1 MGRQLIS
8 NNLDTVLNILFK
20 RLNLK
25 YNKGIHNRLQ
35 EHPDYPSF
43 LSFQH
48 VLKQEGV
55 DSVALRVSIE
65 ELRRDLPKPLLVHIV
80 TNTDLFLL
88 VDKVD
93 NNNVHILNEDG
104 GIDLESIESFCKVW
118 DGNAMIFDT
127 DNVVPRNISFKEQ
140 VLLLFNNLKYPFVLS
155 VVLALVIF
163 FLVQES
169 DSRTVHS
176 YFFLFFSGI
185 GLLFSVLLVIEG
197 FDEHN
202 PMVRKMCISKR
213 SKNVSCTSILNSKD
227 ASFLGILP
235 WSDVGLVY
243 FSFIFLLNLTIPSI
257 ISLTTTGIL
266 SILAFPYVF
275 YSITYQKFVA
285 KSWCKLCLGVQSM
298 LSALFV
304 VSLIL
309 FSTINFSIDGYA
321 EGLIPAFLILLT
333 ICAAYITLK
342 PLLEKSYE
350 IKSIA
355 ANYLFLKHE
364 TVVKQLIFSKQY
376 KATPTSEHCL
386 VLGNPNGDTCLTLVI
401 SPICNPCMKEL
412 NVLLPILKQKEN
424 TRVEVLFLTDKK
436 EEAPEAFYLAKILIA
451 KYQSHAEKFMDT
463 LWNYANN
470 YPSSKYKFNGS
481 NCLASNDGA
490 IESILIEQ
498 IKWCISNK
506 LYDTPKI
513 FVNGR
518 LLPSIYS
525 VKEIDYMCT

>member
-25 YNKGIHNRLQ
+25 YNKGIHSRLQ

-169 DSRTVHS
+169 GSRTVHS

-202 PMVRKMCISKR
+202 PMVRKMCTSKR

-235 WSDVGLVY
+235 WSDVGLIF
-243 FSFIFLLNLTIPSI
+243 FSFFFLLNLCFPVS
-257 ISLTTTGIL
+257 ISLIITSIL
-266 SILAFPYVF
+266 SVLAFPYVF

-285 KSWCKLCLGVQSM
+285 RTWCRLCLGVQG
-298 LSALFV
+298 ALFSLFIV
-304 VSLIL
+304 SVSLF
-309 FSTINFSIDGYA
+309 FSNGYNNW
-321 EGLIPAFLILLT
+321 LAFGDLVATFLLLLALS
-333 ICAAYITLK
+333 AAYIALK
-342 PLLEKSYE
+342 PLIQASFS
-350 IKSIA
+350 IKTTVTPFRTLRHDA
-355 ANYLFLKHE
+355 QVMQLLFSR
-364 TVVKQLIFSKQY
+364 QQGISS
-376 KATPTSEHCL
+376 ASAHCL
-386 VLGNPNGDTCLTLVI
+386 VLGNPAGECRVTLVI
-401 SPICNPCMKEL
+401 SPVCSPCMKEL
-412 NVLLPILKQKEN
+412 KILLPILRRKEN
-424 TRVEVLFLTDKK
+424 TRIEVFFLTDK
-436 EEAPEAFYLAKILIA
+436 EENDPVEFHLAKMLIA
-451 KYQSHAEKFMDT
+451 KYQVNTEVFFAE
-463 LWNYANN
+463 LWEYANRF
-470 YPSSKYKFNGS
+470 PASKFSDSSLSGVKS
-481 NCLASNDGA
+481 NKDAVTLLFGQ
-490 IESILIEQ
+490 IE
-498 IKWCISNK
+498 WCISNK
-506 LYDTPKI
+506 LYSTPKI

-518 LLPSIYS
+518 LLPAIYP
-525 VKEIDYMCT
+525 VNEIDYMCM